1 MRPTPEEII
10 ASARTLMKD
19 HVAPE
24 LSSEAQAH
32 FRRVMSALRDGRW
45 NETAFDLL
53 HENERLAELIRSCLD
68 QSGGNLHD
76 SLVAQLRSA
85 SERQAAGT
93 PRSFAEANAVN
104 HDLRKALTGLI
115 EAMRDGQVADDAALG
130 SLIVNVSL
138 GLQDRPQPD
147 GVQKE
152 K

>member
-32 FRRVMSALRDGRW
+32 FRRVMSALRNGRW

-53 HENERLAELIRSCLD
+53 HENEALAALIHACLD
-68 QSGGNLHD
+68 QHGR
-76 SLVAQLRSA
+76 SLPESLIGQLRSA

-104 HDLRKALTGLI
+104 HALRKALTGLI
-115 EAMRDGQVADDAALG
+115 EAMRDGQVPDDAALG
-130 SLIVNVSL
+130 SLIVAVSL

-147 GVQKE
+147 DVQKE
-152 K
+152 R